1 MEKRNP
7 KSEGS
12 LNFRDFILG
21 ITIAFVFLCWG
32 LIIFFMVGD
41 KGPPAWDFSVVEDIP
56 GQSPYSTKKLEVQ
69 RIYSSRNSKQES

>member
-1 MEKRNP
+1 MENGNT
-7 KSEGS
+7 KSAGR
-12 LNFRDFILG
+12 LNFRGFILG
-21 ITIAFVFLCWG
+21 VTIAFVFLCWG

-69 RIYSSRNSKQES
+69 RIYNSHNSRK